1 MIKSQAV
8 NQILVN
14 YSNLNLFF
22 HCEVNLNIKG
32 EINEQFI

>member
-1 MIKSQAV
+1 MIKNKV
-8 NQILVN
+8 IIQILVN
-14 YSNLNLFF
+14 YSSLNIFF